1 MRLAGLNLPQRGA
14 IFPGKEGVGG
24 FRQPRRTNRR
34 EKRRVRHLIF
44 VLALSLAAAP
54 AALAQPDGGPGT
66 PPGMASRLAA
76 ERVSA
81 VQPGLYSAGEH
92 DSFTLE
98 PYGANKY
105 LLRFSGNPENFVLTM
120 ERGSLGAKALKYDT
134 GATALRV
141 SVWGG
146 MTLYT
151 QDAPQG
157 LPATFQS
164 DAPAPAPLAI
174 SANEL
179 TTAFGD
185 EASHLVYVEN
195 IALKFSADPAVVS
208 ADAETRGSAFD
219 ALTNAATGIE
229 RFIAAQ
235 PSARQTLAHRVNS
248 VKVAEGGKPT
258 IAISGQTL
266 LISFVPGEGH
276 EGHASSLAI
285 QMELSKLLAIS
296 PRDVATK

>member
-1 MRLAGLNLPQRGA
+1 M
-14 IFPGKEGVGG
+14 
-24 FRQPRRTNRR
+24 
-34 EKRRVRHLIF
+34 RHLVS
-44 VLALSLAAAP
+44 VLALMLVAAP
-54 AALAQPDGGPGT
+54 AVQAQPDAGPGVA
-66 PPGMASRLAA
+66 PGMASRLAA

-105 LLRFSGNPENFVLTM
+105 LLRFADNPETFVLTM

-157 LPATFQS
+157 LPATFQN
-164 DAPAPAPLAI
+164 DVAAPSPLAI

-185 EASHLVYVEN
+185 ESSHIVYVEN
-195 IALKFSADPAVVS
+195 IAIKFSADPAVVS
-208 ADAETRGSAFD
+208 ADAETRGRAFD

-235 PSARQTLAHRVNS
+235 PAARQTLAHRINS

-266 LISFVPGEGH
+266 LVSFVPGEGH

-285 QMELSKLLAIS
+285 QMELSKLLAAS
-296 PRDVATK
+296 PRDMATK